1 LYFVEWYSIAQETIR
16 LVCDFIVV
24 YNKSV
29 RKDERILIN
38 RSEEEEEEEETKR
51 MEGATY
57 HTEPR

>member
-1 LYFVEWYSIAQETIR
+1 LYFVVWYSIAQETIR

-38 RSEEEEEEEETKR
+38 RSEEEEEETKR